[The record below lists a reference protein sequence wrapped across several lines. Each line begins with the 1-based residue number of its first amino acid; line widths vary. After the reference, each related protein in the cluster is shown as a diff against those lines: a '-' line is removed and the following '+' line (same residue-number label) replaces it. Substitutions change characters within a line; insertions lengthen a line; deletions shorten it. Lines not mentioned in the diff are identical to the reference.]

1 MPHPHGELLY
11 HRCSPWAGFLARMV
25 RDYEANEDAFNEAL
39 QAQYALKTT
48 ELPWA

>member
-1 MPHPHGELLY
+1 MPHPYGESTL
-11 HRCSPWAGFLARMV
+11 SPLQPLAGFLARMV